1 MVEHQAFNL
10 LVLGSNPSECT
21 LFFYFGRKDICGK
34 TPIKKGKNMFLD
46 GRTEG
51 FAGIPRELLSKDWT
65 RKEIRQYVIAVDPT
79 LQTSRMGYPLPNGKF
94 GTLKYPMFG
103 HIPVWSWINHGN
115 LNGFLVEVYRDCKQY
130 NPNNPYMI
138 STWLELDENLV
149 IDVLEATTLDLQ
161 MPSSSPWWNESHR
174 LSTDISAC
182 AEMLKYLMEG
192 YKLFYTYDIEM

>member
-65 RKEIRQYVIAVDPT
+65 KKEIRQYVIAVDPS

-94 GTLKYPMFG
+94 TTLEYPIFG

-115 LNGFLVEVYRDCKQY
+115 LNGFLVAVYQDCK
-130 NPNNPYMI
+130 N
-138 STWLELDENLV
+138 
-149 IDVLEATTLDLQ
+149 TTQ
-161 MPSSSPWWNESHR
+161 TTR
-174 LSTDISAC
+174 T
-182 AEMLKYLMEG
+182 
-192 YKLFYTYDIEM
+192 